1 MDTYLSKIL
10 KLTMTLLFFVLFFYI
25 MIVGR
30 QFFYPIAL
38 AILLSYLIF
47 PIVSFFEKKLKFKRI
62 FAILVSILLG
72 LAIMYAI
79 GNLILIQIKIFI
91 KDFDSIKQQ
100 AIDNLTFL
108 QKTIESKLNYSIE
121 DQQQMFKT
129 QLTSFLDSSNKF
141 FSNIFKTATGT
152 LTKLVFI
159 PIFSFFMLFYRDRAK
174 TFVLSLANKN
184 NNNFT
189 EDVLNQ
195 VSKVTIKYMSGVIT
209 VVIILAITH
218 SIALSIIGVK
228 YAIFLG
234 LLAATI
240 SIIPYFGTLAST
252 VIPLTFSLILT
263 NNPYEPLWII
273 IYFLFINSIEN
284 NLLTPMITGGNVNLN
299 PLITILGLIT
309 GAMVWGI
316 PGMLVAI
323 PILGIIKIVCDNV
336 EGLEPYGYILGVE
349 KKINKFGKLRDKI
362 SKKRKIVDKTD

>member
-25 MIVGR
+25 MIVGK

-38 AILLSYLIF
+38 AIFLSYLIF
-47 PIVSFFEKKLKFKRI
+47 PIVSFFENKLKLKRI

-72 LAIMYAI
+72 LAIMYTI

-91 KDFDSIKQQ
+91 KDFDGIKQQ
-100 AIDNLTFL
+100 AINNLTFL

-174 TFVLSLANKN
+174 TFVLSLANKGN
-184 NNNFT
+184 NSLT
-189 EDVLNQ
+189 EDVLDQ

-209 VVIILAITH
+209 VVIILAIIH
-218 SIALSIIGVK
+218 SMALSIIGVK

-234 LLAATI
+234 LLAASI
-240 SIIPYFGTLAST
+240 SIIPYFGTLTST

-299 PLITILGLIT
+299 PLITILGLIA
-309 GAMVWGI
+309 GAMIWGI

-323 PILGIIKIVCDNV
+323 PILGVIKIVCDNV

-362 SKKRKIVDKTD
+362 SKKRKIIDKTD